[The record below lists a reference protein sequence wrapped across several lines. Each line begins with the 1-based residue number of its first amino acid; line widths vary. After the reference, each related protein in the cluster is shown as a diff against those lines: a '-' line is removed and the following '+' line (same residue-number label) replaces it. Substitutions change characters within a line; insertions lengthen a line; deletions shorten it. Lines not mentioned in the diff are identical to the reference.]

1 MTHRIDKEYFALDHL
16 TVYMIKTNRVR
27 EDSNNFGIK
36 KEISIRERDKTKK
49 EEKKR
54 CLHAGSNYGPPVYK
68 TGALPLSYRGLQAF
82 ISNKYQIVIPTGT
95 PITEVDF
102 HF

>member
-49 EEKKR
+49 EEKKM
-54 CLHAGSNYGPPVYK
+54 PPRRIELR
-68 TGALPLSYRGLQAF
+68 TSSLQDWR
-82 ISNKYQIVIPTGT
+82 ST
-95 PITEVDF
+95 TEL
-102 HF
+102 